1 MITLTLEPEE
11 FEYLCDA
18 LYNDRDVLM
27 ADQRIDRDCDD
38 GMQMGDEHYDHLL
51 SLNER
56 MLELLT
62 KVEDQHGFSE
72 DLDKAIQ
79 QAGWRCDWEV
89 HKRHADPNF
98 QQADAK
104 AAP

>member
-27 ADQRIDRDCDD
+27 ADQRIDRDRDEITRL
-38 GMQMGDEHYDHLL
+38 GDEHYDHLL
-51 SLNER
+51 ALNER

-62 KVEDQHGFSE
+62 MAEKQHGF
-72 DLDKAIQ
+72 
-79 QAGWRCDWEV
+79 
-89 HKRHADPNF
+89 
-98 QQADAK
+98 
-104 AAP
+104 